1 MWEIY
6 EKLRLQK
13 GVSTYQVCKDTG
25 ITSGTITNWKMGRY
39 KPKADKLKLLAD
51 YFGVTLEYLMGVQG
65 VQKNGQEEVYYLNQE
80 TALKAQR
87 AYEKYG
93 ILFDAA
99 EGCKPEDI
107 QMAVDLLNRLKE
119 TNIDG

>member
-1 MWEIY
+1 MTLLERV
-6 EKLRLQK
+6 KTL
-13 GVSTYQVCKDTG
+13 CKERKVAQR
-25 ITSGTITNWKMGRY
+25 IVE
-39 KPKADKLKLLAD
+39 ADCGLSNGSISKWDKHTPNIEALKKVAD
-51 YFGVTLEYLMGVQG
+51 YFGVTTDYLLG

-99 EGCKPEDI
+99 DGCKPEDI

>member
-1 MWEIY
+1 MTLLENIDRLCRKNGISRR
-6 EKLRLQK
+6 KLSIECGLDPSSIQK
-13 GVSTYQVCKDTG
+13 
-25 ITSGTITNWKMGRY
+25 WGRSEPGY
-39 KPKADKLKLLAD
+39 SNLKKVAD
-51 YFGVTLEYLMGVQG
+51 YFGVTTDYLLG